1 LPLSRK
7 FDGKCCAFPDNAVTP
22 DFSFMGVD
30 DIATNMETKSCAGGV
45 FFTASSAPESFE
57 EKSQIFLWHTS
68 SGA

>member
-1 LPLSRK
+1 
-7 FDGKCCAFPDNAVTP
+7 
-22 DFSFMGVD
+22 MGVD